1 MTTTTEP
8 LTLQAYAAM
17 RESDARFV
25 TELVRGRIERE
36 PRPAR
41 LHGRVQV
48 RLGHALDAWAA
59 RPWKDLRGGRPAPDS
74 PSCLAADGRAR

>member
-59 RPWKDLRGGRPAPDS
+59 RPWKASGAEDPLRTR
-74 PSCLAADGRAR
+74 LAA